1 MPDTLD
7 ISKMNDHELLLVLH
21 TKFDIAL
28 QELQEL
34 KSGTTSEIAVIKQKL
49 EILEREKASRVDHD
63 ALERRMSRLETRYA
77 MFVGGLVVLQ
87 IAITAALKFF
97 FH

>member
-1 MPDTLD
+1 
-7 ISKMNDHELLLVLH
+7 MNDHELLLVLH

-34 KSGTTSEIAVIKQKL
+34 KNGTTTEIAVIKTKL
-49 EILEREKASRVDHD
+49 ETLEREKASKQDQE
-63 ALERRMSRLETRYA
+63 ALEQRMGRLETRYA
-77 MFVGGLVVLQ
+77 TFVGGLVVLQ
-87 IAITAALKFF
+87 IAITVALKYF